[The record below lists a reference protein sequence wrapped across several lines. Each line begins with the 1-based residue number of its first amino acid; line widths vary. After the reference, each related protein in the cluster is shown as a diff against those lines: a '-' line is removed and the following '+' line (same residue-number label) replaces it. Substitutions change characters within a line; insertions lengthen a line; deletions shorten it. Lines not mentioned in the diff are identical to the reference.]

1 MRYLLRFNLFVF
13 LCSTAFS
20 QVEHVKIEKEE
31 NPLIPH
37 IAEIYD
43 GQISYIDLCTR
54 TGIQSSESYKV
65 DSFKIEYSGNEV
77 LVKGFQIPDSIC
89 AYIAA
94 CEFNQCIFITDI
106 FASNSA
112 KQRIKLFSLSLVVI
126 KDEDN

>member
-13 LCSTAFS
+13 LCSTVFS

-37 IAEIYD
+37 IAEVYD
-43 GQISYIDLCTR
+43 GQISYIDLCTSS
-54 TGIQSSESYKV
+54 GIQSSDTYKV

-94 CEFNQCIFITDI
+94 CEFDQRIFITDI

-112 KQRIKLFSLSLVVI
+112 MHKIKLFSLSLVVI

>member
-1 MRYLLRFNLFVF
+1 MRYLLRFNLFLF

-43 GQISYIDLCTR
+43 GKISYVDLCASS
-54 TGIQSSESYKV
+54 GIQSSEAYMV

-94 CEFNQCIFITDI
+94 CEFNQRIFITDI
-106 FASNSA
+106 FASNRA
-112 KQRIKLFSLSLVVI
+112 KQKIKLFSLSLVVI
-126 KDEDN
+126 KDENN